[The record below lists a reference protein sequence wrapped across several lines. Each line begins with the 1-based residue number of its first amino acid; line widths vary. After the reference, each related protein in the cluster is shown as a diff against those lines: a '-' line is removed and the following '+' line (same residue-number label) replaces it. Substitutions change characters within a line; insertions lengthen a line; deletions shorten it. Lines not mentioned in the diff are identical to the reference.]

1 MGKWKWILGGLTWVL
16 TGPIGGL
23 IGFLIGSAIDGFSS
37 IDTSSKSQSYANRTR
52 HTEQGDFMV
61 VLLTL
66 SAAVMKADNIVKKS
80 ELDYV
85 KSFLVQNFGKEKTL
99 KALQILKPMLNT
111 EIPLD
116 DVCRQISK
124 SYELFAEMFC
134 LIVAIADHAEYKIE
148 FNRNKLLPTEE
159 DLNPNRKFV
168 DNKIIQAFRSEPT
181 IKKYMEKATSNW
193 SEHYEFVRNVFN
205 KMANSEFYKKYME
218 DENRSI
224 KQDADVIC
232 KIINKY
238 LIDNTD
244 LDEILE
250 SESIFWNDDLE
261 FSLSNLIQTIKK
273 LNDDNIE
280 NFRLPAMFK
289 NEEDREFAKT
299 LIKNTCL
306 YRQKFDELIEKN
318 LQKWELQRI
327 AFMDR
332 VILHLALCE
341 MTQFPELPVR
351 VTINEY
357 IDIAKGYSTEKS
369 GTFVNGILDK
379 IYNQIK
385 DDKSLNKIGMGLL

>member
-1 MGKWKWILGGLTWVL
+1 MISRRLVRIKAVQTYYAFVQGNYD
-16 TGPIGGL
+16 
-23 IGFLIGSAIDGFSS
+23 GSLEKVQEALEMS
-37 IDTSSKSQSYANRTR
+37 ID
-52 HTEQGDFMV
+52 
-61 VLLTL
+61 
-66 SAAVMKADNIVKKS
+66 
-80 ELDYV
+80 
-85 KSFLVQNFGKEKTL
+85 
-99 KALQILKPMLNT
+99 
-111 EIPLD
+111 
-116 DVCRQISK
+116 K

-148 FNRNKLLPTEE
+148 FNRNKLLPSEE

-205 KMANSEFYKKYME
+205 KMTNSEFYKKYME
-218 DENRSI
+218 DETRSI

-232 KIINKY
+232 KIVNKY
-238 LIDNTD
+238 LDDNPD

-289 NEEDREFAKT
+289 NEEDHEFAKT

-385 DDKSLNKIGMGLL
+385 EDKSLNKIGMGLL

>member
-1 MGKWKWILGGLTWVL
+1 MISRRLVRIKAVQTYYAFVQGNYD
-16 TGPIGGL
+16 
-23 IGFLIGSAIDGFSS
+23 GSLEKVQEALEMS
-37 IDTSSKSQSYANRTR
+37 ID
-52 HTEQGDFMV
+52 
-61 VLLTL
+61 
-66 SAAVMKADNIVKKS
+66 
-80 ELDYV
+80 
-85 KSFLVQNFGKEKTL
+85 
-99 KALQILKPMLNT
+99 
-111 EIPLD
+111 
-116 DVCRQISK
+116 K

-148 FNRNKLLPTEE
+148 FNRNKLLPSPE

-181 IKKYMEKATSNW
+181 IKKYMENASSNW
-193 SEHYEFVRNVFN
+193 SEHNEFVRNVFN
-205 KMANSEFYKKYME
+205 KMANSEFYAKYME
-218 DENRSI
+218 DKEQSI

-238 LIDNTD
+238 LVDNED

-250 SESIFWNDDLE
+250 TESIFWNDDLE
-261 FSLSNLIQTIKK
+261 FSLSNLIQTVKK
-273 LNDDNIE
+273 INDNNIE

-289 NEEDREFAKT
+289 NEEDHEFAKS

-306 YRQKFDELIEKN
+306 FRQKFDELIESN

-379 IYNQIK
+379 IYNQCK
-385 DDKSLNKIGMGLL
+385 NDNTLNKIGMGLL

>member
-1 MGKWKWILGGLTWVL
+1 M
-16 TGPIGGL
+16 
-23 IGFLIGSAIDGFSS
+23 S
-37 IDTSSKSQSYANRTR
+37 
-52 HTEQGDFMV
+52 
-61 VLLTL
+61 
-66 SAAVMKADNIVKKS
+66 
-80 ELDYV
+80 LD
-85 KSFLVQNFGKEKTL
+85 
-99 KALQILKPMLNT
+99 
-111 EIPLD
+111 
-116 DVCRQISK
+116 K

-168 DNKIIQAFRSEPT
+168 DNRIIQAFRSEPT
-181 IKKYMEKATSNW
+181 IKKYMEKSTSNW

-205 KMANSEFYKKYME
+205 KMANSEFYKKYMA
-218 DENRSI
+218 DEERSI

-238 LIDNTD
+238 LVDNDD

-250 SESIFWNDDLE
+250 TESIFWNDDLE

-289 NEEDREFAKT
+289 NEEDHEFAKT

-357 IDIAKGYSTEKS
+357 IDIAMGYSTEKS

-379 IYNQIK
+379 IYNQCK
-385 DDKSLNKIGMGLL
+385 SDNSLNKIGMGLL

>member
-1 MGKWKWILGGLTWVL
+1 MISRRLVRIKAVQTYYAFVQGNYD
-16 TGPIGGL
+16 
-23 IGFLIGSAIDGFSS
+23 GSLEKVQEALEMS
-37 IDTSSKSQSYANRTR
+37 ID
-52 HTEQGDFMV
+52 
-61 VLLTL
+61 
-66 SAAVMKADNIVKKS
+66 
-80 ELDYV
+80 
-85 KSFLVQNFGKEKTL
+85 
-99 KALQILKPMLNT
+99 
-111 EIPLD
+111 
-116 DVCRQISK
+116 K

>member
-1 MGKWKWILGGLTWVL
+1 MISRRLVRIKAVQTYYAFVQGNYD
-16 TGPIGGL
+16 
-23 IGFLIGSAIDGFSS
+23 GSLEKVQEALEMS
-37 IDTSSKSQSYANRTR
+37 
-52 HTEQGDFMV
+52 
-61 VLLTL
+61 
-66 SAAVMKADNIVKKS
+66 
-80 ELDYV
+80 LD
-85 KSFLVQNFGKEKTL
+85 
-99 KALQILKPMLNT
+99 
-111 EIPLD
+111 
-116 DVCRQISK
+116 K

-218 DENRSI
+218 DKSCSI

-232 KIINKY
+232 KIVNKY
-238 LIDNTD
+238 LVDNDD

-250 SESIFWNDDLE
+250 TESIFWNDDLE

-289 NEEDREFAKT
+289 NEDDHEFAKT

-332 VILHLALCE
+332 CILHLALCE

>member
-1 MGKWKWILGGLTWVL
+1 MISRRLVRIKAVQTYYAFTQGNYD
-16 TGPIGGL
+16 
-23 IGFLIGSAIDGFSS
+23 GSLE
-37 IDTSSKSQSYANRTR
+37 K
-52 HTEQGDFMV
+52 
-61 VLLTL
+61 
-66 SAAVMKADNIVKKS
+66 
-80 ELDYV
+80 
-85 KSFLVQNFGKEKTL
+85 VQE
-99 KALQILKPMLNT
+99 ALEMSL
-111 EIPLD
+111 E
-116 DVCRQISK
+116 K
-124 SYELFAEMFC
+124 SYELFVEMFC

-148 FNRNKLLPTEE
+148 FNRNKLLPSEE

-181 IKKYMEKATSNW
+181 IKKYMESASSNW
-193 SEHYEFVRNVFN
+193 SEHYEFVRGIFN
-205 KMANSEFYKKYME
+205 KMANAEFYKKYME
-218 DENRSI
+218 DESQSI

-232 KIINKY
+232 KIVNKY
-238 LIDNTD
+238 LVDNSD

-280 NFRLPAMFK
+280 NFRLPAMFR
-289 NEEDREFAKT
+289 NQEDLEFAKT
-299 LIKNTCL
+299 LIKSTCL
-306 YRQKFDELIEKN
+306 YHQKFDELIEKN

-379 IYNQIK
+379 IYNQSK

>member
-1 MGKWKWILGGLTWVL
+1 MISRRLVRIKAVQTYYAFVQGNYD
-16 TGPIGGL
+16 
-23 IGFLIGSAIDGFSS
+23 GSLEKVWEALEVS
-37 IDTSSKSQSYANRTR
+37 ID
-52 HTEQGDFMV
+52 
-61 VLLTL
+61 
-66 SAAVMKADNIVKKS
+66 
-80 ELDYV
+80 
-85 KSFLVQNFGKEKTL
+85 
-99 KALQILKPMLNT
+99 
-111 EIPLD
+111 
-116 DVCRQISK
+116 K
-124 SYELFAEMFC
+124 SYELFIETFC

-181 IKKYMEKATSNW
+181 IKKYMENANTNW
-193 SEHYEFVRNVFN
+193 SEHYEFVRSIYN
-205 KMANSEFYKKYME
+205 KMTNSEFFKKYMS
-218 DENRSI
+218 DESRSI
-224 KQDADVIC
+224 KQDADLIC

-238 LIDNTD
+238 IADNES

-250 SESIFWNDDLE
+250 TESIYWNDDIE

-273 LNDDNIE
+273 LNDENIDK
-280 NFRLPAMFK
+280 FRLPPTYRY
-289 NEEDREFAKT
+289 EEDREFAHS

-306 YRQKFDELIEKN
+306 YRQKFDEIIEKC

-379 IYNQIK
+379 IYNQYK
-385 DDKSLNKIGMGLL
+385 DDKTLNKIGMGLL